1 MIVLFKKIGGIKME
15 KKIKFKVFNKSGED
29 VTDTR
34 DWYIDQNGDLYF
46 ETNDIDSPLYF
57 IEDFTYEIVID

>member
-1 MIVLFKKIGGIKME
+1 ME
-15 KKIKFKVFNKSGED
+15 KKIKFKVLNKSGED

-34 DWYIDQNGDLYF
+34 DWYVDQNGDLYF

-57 IEDFTYEIVID
+57 TEDFTYEIVME

>member
-1 MIVLFKKIGGIKME
+1 ME

-57 IEDFTYEIVID
+57 IEDFTYEIVIDYRFYMGNVR